1 VAGPRAK
8 KSAPKTPAFVINLD
22 SRPDRLAEFTAM
34 AASLNLSF
42 RRISAVD
49 ARKID
54 AGPLADWWRT
64 YLYNDFSAPQI
75 GQVGVLASHRKV
87 WQTIVD
93 ENLPQALVFEDDAI
107 PGDFDGRFLSL
118 SLKDLG
124 LEQLRL
130 EEVPCEEEI
139 PTLYKFDI
147 AAPVA
152 ALDRKVVFQPSFGA
166 AAYIITQEGA
176 RKCLAAGKFWFNMDH
191 FDCWAHVAGLR
202 TGLLQPTIFKQSA
215 SPTSNSW
222 VDLAGMRLIKS
233 QATRADA
240 PLPVSQKLMRLA
252 LVHSQLPSILPWR
265 WRRGARNWLM
275 RD

>member
-1 VAGPRAK
+1 MRTHVK
-8 KSAPKTPAFVINLD
+8 KSVTATPAFVINLD
-22 SRPDRLAEFTAM
+22 SRPDRLAEFTQM
-34 AASLNLSF
+34 AASLNLTF
-42 RRISAVD
+42 RRIPGVD
-49 ARKID
+49 ARTID
-54 AGPLADWWRT
+54 ASPLADWWRT
-64 YLYNDFSAPQI
+64 YLYHDFSAPQI
-75 GQVGVLASHRKV
+75 GQLGALASHRKV

-93 ENLPQALVFEDDAI
+93 EDIQQALVFEDDAI
-107 PGDFDGRFLSL
+107 PGNFDARFLSL
-118 SLKDLG
+118 SLKELG

-139 PTLYKFDI
+139 PTLYKFENGTPLI
-147 AAPVA
+147 

-166 AAYIITQEGA
+166 AAYLITREGA
-176 RKCLAAGKFWFNMDH
+176 RKCLAAGKFWFNIDH

-233 QATRADA
+233 QATQAEP
-240 PLPVSQKLMRLA
+240 PLPMSQKLMRLA
-252 LVHSQLPSILPWR
+252 LVHSQLPAIFPWR